1 MKKKAIALSMESGGV
16 YGIIHWV
23 MLQHLEKKCIEFSG
37 QKDFRLA
44 DHIDCYAGIS
54 AGFLNSAL
62 ISEFGIQ
69 NGYRIFREIFDEMKK
84 HSSSVETAMSNVQM
98 LYQKRGNAAQRKAF
112 EKILQKHFGE
122 RTLKTAKKPLLGMAL
137 NHTTEQPLFFTE
149 EKIWQAIR
157 ATTGH
162 QIAIAPVLLPS
173 GYASDGG
180 MFCKSISMHALYY
193 LSTYTPIQKKILIS
207 LGSADESFLNKNQTG
222 ENNSVPLVKD
232 HDLSFVMH
240 KRNEQASS
248 WHELIEQFS
257 RIIPDTSAFY
267 FNCANTINVSPDDLN
282 AFETIEKMTQEYCK
296 IENRRFETLAKQIV
310 A

>member
-16 YGIIHWV
+16 YGIMHWV

-37 QKDFRLA
+37 QKDFQLA

-69 NGYRIFREIFDEMKK
+69 KGYKVFREIFDELKK

-157 ATTGH
+157 ATTAN
-162 QIAIAPVLLPS
+162 QALILPILIQKD
-173 GYASDGG
+173 YLSDGDILL
-180 MFCKSISMHALYY
+180 KS
-193 LSTYTPIQKKILIS
+193 LSFLSLLNAHKTEPMQKKILIS
-207 LGSADESFLNKNQTG
+207 LGSADESFINKNQTG

-232 HDLSFVMH
+232 HDLSFVMN

-248 WHELIEQFS
+248 WNELVEQFS
-257 RIIPDTSAFY
+257 RILPDTSAFY
-267 FNCANTINVSPDDLN
+267 FNCANNIKVLGDDLN
-282 AFETIEKMTQEYCK
+282 AFETLEKMTQEYCK
-296 IENRRFETLAKQIV
+296 IENRRFEALAKQIV